1 VWHSLLK
8 FSFRH
13 IVDKRHDE
21 PPRVT
26 TLVSALKPDISLEKQ
41 ISLIAWPLAEEIGGH
56 RSSALCT
63 GG

>member
-41 ISLIAWPLAEEIGGH
+41 ISLPLAEELGGH